1 MNITFQPLSGYAYG
15 AIQPSIG
22 ISFSAPF
29 HVSTKLRLSLEV
41 LCDQAAALR
50 RSGSNS
56 PNDADTGSDLLPDL
70 IVRTTD
76 HLSALA
82 GDQRFTA
89 TTWMKEGESLQCVIP
104 TLSPTLIT
112 WLVRTVLNEIGKR
125 SEALSKHDCQQFIA
139 FLTKKARPYLPA
151 GTNASS
157 LIQSAAE
164 RRIPFKI
171 FDRKL
176 LILGYGAGT
185 HILNSSLTDD
195 ESINAVSM
203 AKDKVTTNQFLSLS
217 GFPVAQQ
224 AIVNSCSEALSFA
237 ERNGYPIVLKP
248 RAEEQGRGVHTFLN
262 SAQEVSD
269 AYEVLKAD
277 YKRII
282 AEKHYFGDGYR
293 VYVLDGQV
301 VRVRKLSAAHVV
313 GDGVQT
319 VSQLIE
325 LENTNPKRGAIYAS
339 IKQIVVDDDVLSLL
353 KKQSKSLSSIPDKD
367 EKVLLSPT
375 SNLSRG
381 GTSEDY
387 LDQLHPANSK
397 LSIDVTKA
405 MGLKCSG
412 VDLISIDASKPWQE
426 NNAIVCEVN
435 AQPQIGSV
443 GRVDMHD
450 MIIDRAGIEMLPVRL
465 FVGQDGAKT
474 SIPLFDRS
482 QSRLDVHVTAKSILA
497 SGSPV
502 QYFDQLTIDPNLPA
516 EQIKRLNQLLVS
528 VRSIS
533 RPMTT

>member
-1 MNITFQPLSGYAYG
+1 MV
-15 AIQPSIG
+15 
-22 ISFSAPF
+22 ISFGAPF
-29 HVSTKLRLSLEV
+29 HVSTKFRHSLEV
-41 LCDQAAALR
+41 LCDQAAGIR

-56 PNDADTGSDLLPDL
+56 PNDADAGRDLLPDL

-76 HLSALA
+76 HLSALT

-89 TTWMKEGESLQCVIP
+89 MTWMKEGETLRCVTP
-104 TLSPTLIT
+104 TLSPALIA

-125 SEALSKHDCQQFIA
+125 SEALTKHDCQQFIA
-139 FLTKKARPYLPA
+139 FLTTKARPYLPA

-224 AIVNSCSEALSFA
+224 AIVNSCNEALSFA

-269 AYEVLKAD
+269 TYEVLKAD

-325 LENTNPKRGAIYAS
+325 LENTNPKRGAIDAS

-353 KKQSKSLSSIPDKD
+353 EKQSKSLSSIPDQD

-465 FVGQDGAKT
+465 FVGQDGANT

-502 QYFDQLTIDPNLPA
+502 QYFDQLMIDPNLPSD
-516 EQIKRLNQLLVS
+516 QIKRLNQLLVS

>member
-1 MNITFQPLSGYAYG
+1 MV
-15 AIQPSIG
+15 
-22 ISFSAPF
+22 ISFGAPF
-29 HVSTKLRLSLEV
+29 HVSAKFRHSLEV
-41 LCDQAAALR
+41 LCDQAAAVR
-50 RSGSNS
+50 KSGSNS
-56 PNDADTGSDLLPDL
+56 PNDADEGSDLLPDL
-70 IVRTTD
+70 IARTTD
-76 HLSALA
+76 HLAALS

-89 TTWMKEGESLQCVIP
+89 MTWMKESETLQCVIP
-104 TLSPTLIT
+104 TLSPALIA

-125 SEALSKHDCQQFIA
+125 SEVLSQHDCEQFVDL
-139 FLTKKARPYLPA
+139 LTTKARPYLPP

-176 LILGYGAGT
+176 IILGYGSGT

-203 AKDKVTTNQFLSLS
+203 AKDKVATNQFLSLS
-217 GFPVAQQ
+217 GFPVAKQ
-224 AIVNSCSEALSFA
+224 AIVNSAKEALNFA
-237 ERNGYPIVLKP
+237 QRNGYPIVLKP
-248 RAEEQGRGVHTFLN
+248 RAEEQGRGVYTFLN
-262 SAQEVSD
+262 SAQEVSST
-269 AYEVLKAD
+269 YELLKTN

-282 AEKHYFGDGYR
+282 AEKHYLGDGYR

-301 VRVRKLSAAHVV
+301 VRVRKLSGAHVV

-319 VSQLIE
+319 VNELIE
-325 LENTNPKRGAIYAS
+325 RENTNPKRGAIDAS
-339 IKQIVVDDDVLSLL
+339 IKQIVVGDDVLSMLG
-353 KKQSKSLSSIPDKD
+353 KQSKSLSSIPAKD

-387 LDQLHPANSK
+387 LDKLHLANSK

-412 VDLISIDASKPWQE
+412 VDLISVDASKPWQE

-450 MIIDRAGIEMLPVRL
+450 MIIDRADVEMLPIRL
-465 FVGQDGAKT
+465 FVVQDSAKT
-474 SIPLFDRS
+474 SIPLFDRT
-482 QSRLDVHVTAKSILA
+482 QCKLDVHVTAKSILA

-502 QYFDQLTIDPNLPA
+502 QYFDELTIDPVLPSD
-516 EQIKRLNQLLVS
+516 QKKRISEILRS
-528 VRSIS
+528 VPTIA
-533 RPMTT
+533 RP